1 VHTYEIDSSHLRI
14 RVVIFLIEM
23 DFVKEFANKQSNSLA
38 RLKESTD
45 LSYLKQELVITQKRM
60 PDCAAESLFR
70 TNKISILET
79 RIKELKDASS
89 SIMHG

>member
-1 VHTYEIDSSHLRI
+1 
-14 RVVIFLIEM
+14 M
-23 DFVKEFANKQSNSLA
+23 DYVKEFERAQSNSLE

-45 LSYLKQELVITQKRM
+45 VSYLKEQLVITQKRM

-79 RIKELKDASS
+79 RIKELKDSS
-89 SIMHG
+89 K